1 VGRDFCPVP
10 CGTGCD
16 GTLYY
21 FRKNLQGDVIGIYN
35 ENRQLVA
42 KHEYSAF
49 GEIISVTDLNGSDIA
64 NINPFRY
71 RGYYYDTE
79 TELYYLITRYY
90 DPVVGRFLN
99 ADVYTSTGK
108 GFVGNNM
115 FAYCLNNPV
124 NMIDIDG
131 RDPTPQWA
139 TRIINGEG
147 TEEDYM
153 IAFIIDPSHWV
164 GFARTCIDKA
174 IEIAYEKYNEYEQ
187 WFKEN
192 FSECF
197 HDLFPTP
204 QELAC
209 QYFLRKNSPWL
220 YEDSFS
226 WEDSSSFFDI
236 ALGTLEVISGGIVM
250 YASKSLKDKLAGAVQ
265 IVAGVKEIFDAIVQ
279 LFE

>member
-204 QELAC
+204 QELALE
-209 QYFLRKNSPWL
+209 YFFQKQLSEYDFLKKDRKQ
-220 YEDSFS
+220 
-226 WEDSSSFFDI
+226 I
-236 ALGTLEVISGGIVM
+236 
-250 YASKSLKDKLAGAVQ
+250 AGAVYNFATGSYS
-265 IVAGVKEIFDAIVQ
+265 IIKGIILFLTPEPTMISKVKAAADFFQ
-279 LFE
+279 QH